1 MRCRAPKRRRQMAE
15 FVGAFAAS
23 HAPLI
28 ARDWDKLPAAA
39 REIITSDFREL
50 GQRVAAAKPDVMVM
64 LSPDHWTN
72 FFLDN
77 LPSICIGVG
86 DSHEGPPEPFMKKFP
101 FRAVKGHAA
110 LGQH

>member
-1 MRCRAPKRRRQMAE
+1 MAE

-28 ARDWDKLPAAA
+28 ARDWDKLSAAS
-39 REIITSDFREL
+39 RDLITGDFREL
-50 GQRVAAAKPDVMVM
+50 SRRLSAARPDVLVM

-86 DSHEGPPEPFMKKFP
+86 ESHEGPPEPFMKSFARTIP
-101 FRAVKGHAA
+101 GH
-110 LGQH
+110 

>member
-1 MRCRAPKRRRQMAE
+1 MAE

-28 ARDWDKLPAAA
+28 ARDWDKLSATS

-50 GQRVAAAKPDVMVM
+50 GRRLAAAKPDAMVI

-72 FFLDN
+72 SSWIICRASASASARSMKAR
-77 LPSICIGVG
+77 PSR
-86 DSHEGPPEPFMKKFP
+86 S
-101 FRAVKGHAA
+101 
-110 LGQH
+110 